1 MKNQYVIT
9 RLPDGISLNAG
20 HSQVL
25 RKNGS
30 NKIAYFTLNKAIQFC
45 NKYGIDTHGILLQ
58 KNTML
63 NMMTDL
69 HLTRRNNF

>member
-9 RLPDGISLNAG
+9 RLPDGISLNAR

-45 NKYGIDTHGILLQ
+45 NKYGIDTHGILLAEEYHAEYDDGF
-58 KNTML
+58 TF
-63 NMMTDL
+63 DEEE
-69 HLTRRNNF
+69 